1 MKGLKIT
8 GAGKIEAFES
18 NDVFDSVS
26 SAKVKITKLLLGK
39 HEARVLNSGT
49 PIIPGRYAVGV
60 VSEAG
65 ANCFGIEKGDRVYI
79 NPDMPCGRCY
89 NCTNDNSEACSDLR
103 SAGEN
108 CDGYLRDFA
117 VIPCEN
123 LYPLPDSVSDNDA
136 LYIDYL
142 SHAVSAFSKLEI
154 EKGEHVVVIGAST
167 FGIILSLLIIYY
179 QGVPIL
185 IDRDEEKLQH
195 AKNCGVYYTLN
206 TESDLIGDVSELTGG
221 RMAESV
227 VYINDS
233 DLNTSIA
240 LNLASYSGQIAFVG
254 LTSSGE
260 LMLNVSRAMNKQL
273 LIHGIVS
280 GIGNTATAINLI
292 ANKAL
297 PLSRFH
303 GEIVRFDD
311 AAQKLQ
317 DMANFISTGKT
328 IKEAIVDFIKF

>member
-1 MKGLKIT
+1 MGP
-8 GAGKIEAFES
+8 GKIEAFES

-39 HEARVLNSGT
+39 HEARLLNSGT
-49 PIIPGRYAVGV
+49 QIIPGRYAVGL

-79 NPDMPCGRCY
+79 NPDTPCGRCY
-89 NCTNDNSEACSDLR
+89 NCTNDDGAACSDLR

-123 LYPLPDSVSDNDA
+123 LFTLPESVSDNDA

-154 EKGEHVVVIGAST
+154 KKGEHVVVIGAST

-185 IDRDEEKLQH
+185 IDRDEEKLQQ

-254 LTSSGE
+254 LTGSGE
-260 LMLNVSRAMNKQL
+260 LMLNVTRAMNKQL

-280 GIGNTATAINLI
+280 GLGNTATSINLI
-292 ANKAL
+292 ANKAI

-303 GEIVRFDD
+303 GEIVRYDD
-311 AAQKLQ
+311 VPQKLQ
-317 DMANFISTGKT
+317 NMAKNLTSGKAV
-328 IKEAIVDFIKF
+328 KEAIVDFIKF